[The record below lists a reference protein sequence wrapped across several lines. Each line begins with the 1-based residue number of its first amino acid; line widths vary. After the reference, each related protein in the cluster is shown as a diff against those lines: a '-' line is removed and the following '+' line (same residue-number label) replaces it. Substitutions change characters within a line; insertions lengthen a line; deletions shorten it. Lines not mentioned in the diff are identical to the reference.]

1 MSGWEIGFRYGS
13 GERSFEQAVLVRFDA
28 KSIQNSLKVV
38 VVEEFDFDGTFAF
51 AVAEADFGAE
61 AFLEFGDEIGEVSV
75 LGFRGGSTL
84 WGDGAGCGFLLHR
97 GDELFGLTNVEALAD
112 DAFSSE
118 RLGFGA
124 VEAEQHFGVTDA
136 QSVFTEVDLEFAG
149 QAQEAQG
156 IGYGDAASA
165 DLGGYVLLSEA
176 KLFDE
181 LGVAFGFFDGVE
193 TFALKIL
200 DEHPLEDGG
209 VVGFPDD
216 DGDLF
221 EADQLG
227 RAPAAFASDQLEGVA
242 VLANDE
248 RLKDALFAD
257 GVGEFSERFLGKVA
271 ARLERARMDTGD
283 IDTQNRVGVSRFGR
297 GCRGGRIGG

>member
-1 MSGWEIGFRYGS
+1 MIGLEIGFRYGS
-13 GERSFEQAVLVRFDA
+13 GERSFERAGLIRFDA

-38 VVEEFDFDGTFAF
+38 VVEEFDFYGTFTF

-61 AFLEFGDEIGEVSV
+61 AFLELGDEIGEVSV

-84 WGDGAGCGFLLHR
+84 WGDGARCGFLLHR
-97 GDELFGLTNVEALAD
+97 GDELFGLTNVEVLAD

-136 QSVFTEVDLEFAG
+136 QSVFAEVDLEFAG

-156 IGYGDAASA
+156 IGDGDAASA
-165 DLGGYVLLSEA
+165 DLGGNVFLSEA
-176 KLFDE
+176 ELFDE

-193 TFALKIL
+193 TFALEIL

-209 VVGFPDD
+209 VVGFPDN

-221 EADQLG
+221 EADELG
-227 RAPAAFASDQLEGVA
+227 GAPTAFARDQFEGVA
-242 VLANDE
+242 ILADDE
-248 RLKDALFAD
+248 RLKDTLFAD
-257 GVGEFSERFLGKVA
+257 GVGQFSEGLLGKVA
-271 ARLERARMDTGD
+271 ARLERAGMDTRH
-283 IDTQNRVGVSRFGR
+283 IDSKNRVGASRFRR
-297 GCRGGRIGG
+297 GCRCGRIGG